1 MNDRGQPPGRD
12 PRARREPSQV
22 IRRDPGYRPPP
33 SWPPNPPTPAAPP
46 PPPPP
51 PPRRP
56 PRQPAPSGR
65 PPRPAGSA
73 PPKPPVRPPAPRPAA
88 PPKPKPAR
96 RKRHW
101 GRWLVALALVSIVA
115 VVAGAVWIDTS
126 LQRIP
131 ALADYP
137 ERPAGG
143 AGTTWLLVGSDSRA
157 DLSADQQSQL
167 TTGGDL
173 GNGRTDTILLVHIPG
188 LGSGTA
194 TSMISLPRDSYVSI
208 PGYGSDKINAAFA
221 LGGAPLLVQT
231 VEQAT
236 GLRVDHYAEIGFG
249 GFATMVDAVGGVTM
263 CPAEPISDPLAGI
276 DLPAGCQ
283 KLDGRNALG
292 FVRTRAT
299 PRADL
304 DRMRHQQEFMAAMLH
319 RATSPVVLLNPLR
332 WYPMASAATRT
343 VTVDQDDHVWDL
355 ARLAWAMHGDVVTAT
370 VPIGEYTSGGSGSVV
385 LWDGTLAEQLFQAL
399 RTDSAV
405 PQAVLDAQ
413 P

>member
-1 MNDRGQPPGRD
+1 MNDRRPPPPPGRD

-22 IRRDPGYRPPP
+22 IRRDPNYRPPP
-33 SWPPNPPTPAAPP
+33 SWPPNPPSP

-56 PRQPAPSGR
+56 PPPPP
-65 PPRPAGSA
+65 PPRAPRRAGA
-73 PPKPPVRPPAPRPAA
+73 APPAPPA
-88 PPKPKPAR
+88 PPKPKRQR

-101 GRWLVALALVSIVA
+101 GRIIVA
-115 VVAGAVWIDTS
+115 VLLVFVVAVVGVGVWVDTS

-137 ERPAGG
+137 DRPASS

-157 DLSADQQSQL
+157 NLTAEQQSQL

-173 GNGRTDTILLVHIPG
+173 GTGRTDTILLVHVPG
-188 LGSGTA
+188 LMSSAPT
-194 TSMISLPRDSYVSI
+194 TMVSLPRDSYVSI

-221 LGGAPLLVQT
+221 MGGAPLLVQT

-236 GLRVDHYAEIGFG
+236 GLRMDHYAEIGFD

-283 KLDGRNALG
+283 ELDGRTALG

-304 DRMRHQQEFMAAMLH
+304 DRMRHQQEFMSALLH
-319 RATSPVVLLNPLR
+319 RATSPEVLLNPLR
-332 WYPMASAATRT
+332 WAPMARAATRS
-343 VTVDQDDHVWDL
+343 VTVDTDDHVWDL
-355 ARLAWAMHGDVVTAT
+355 ARLAWAMHGDVTTTT
-370 VPIGEYTSGGSGSVV
+370 VPIGEFTSGGSGSVV
-385 LWDGTLAEQLFQAL
+385 VWDDALASQLFEAL
-399 RTDSAV
+399 RTDAAV
-405 PQAVLDAQ
+405 PQDVLDAQ